1 MTDLMHYAF
10 IDESGTVGVQT
21 GTHFIIIAVICG
33 DNIRN
38 IELPVQR
45 ALKKFGTSL
54 ASGELKANSSR
65 EAVVIRLLQDLI
77 KENIEIIAIAVDQK
91 SIIREPQDKEEIYR
105 KAVSLAIYHLVERFP
120 RIQICLDQRYTN
132 DHLRFDLEKRIREE
146 ISELPHKIVLIQ
158 QLNSQSTRGL
168 QAADFIAWSFF
179 QKYEKDDCRF
189 VDILSKKVIHEEV
202 VLEKVWRKKRKRG

>member
-1 MTDLMHYAF
+1 M
-10 IDESGTVGVQT
+10 
-21 GTHFIIIAVICG
+21 ICG

-77 KENIEIIAIAVDQK
+77 KENIEILAIAVDQK

-189 VDILSKKVIHEEV
+189 VDILSKQVIHEEV